1 MYTWHKH
8 NIINEKLFL
17 EFDSQACL
25 GGSINGLIANELEEI
40 LQPSDGPY
48 MGWTLPIA
56 DKHNKNGW
64 SYIIDIKPKSN
75 EVFLCELDRVFGYS
89 FDGWSPVMLRLK
101 ILYNEESKVNFDK
114 RKFLYPENTTII
126 YTMLYLYGSIRDGK
140 LCGTWKMP
148 FGSVTALLFWPEA
161 LTYFTQQIQLY
172 DSHFMNSDIN
182 LIQALSLNEI

>member
-1 MYTWHKH
+1 MYSWHKH
-8 NIINEKLFL
+8 SIVNNQLFL
-17 EFDSQACL
+17 EFDSRACL
-25 GGSINGLIANELEEI
+25 GGCINGIIANELEDA

-48 MGWTLPIA
+48 MGWNLPIA
-56 DKHNKNGW
+56 DKYNKDGL
-64 SYIIDIKPKSN
+64 SYIIDIKPKAD

-101 ILYNEESKVNFDK
+101 ILYNEETKESVDK
-114 RKFLYPENTTII
+114 GRFLYPENPEVI

-140 LCGTWKMP
+140 LSGTWKMP

-172 DSHFMNSDIN
+172 DPQFMKSEIK
-182 LIQALSLNEI
+182 LIQSLR